1 MKLKP
6 KFKGYSEAQLLVLA
20 EKDINIMS
28 FLLSDSFS
36 LLLTVLME
44 NNLGTEDFIRSKTDF
59 SVMVQQHH
67 QFLANASFRS
77 KTPRK
82 KYRKMVLEQKIFL
95 FSTLSRLVTKA
106 GEFIEESGTELIPE
120 VKTSFNENMEK
131 INFIGENAKYVFT
144 K

>member
-1 MKLKP
+1 MKLKA
-6 KFKGYSEAQLLVLA
+6 KFKGYSEVQLLVLA
-20 EKDINIMS
+20 EKDVDDMF

-36 LLLTVLME
+36 MLLPILSE
-44 NNLGTEDFIRSKTDF
+44 NSLETEDFTRGKIDF
-59 SVMVQQHH
+59 SIMLQKHH

-77 KTPRK
+77 KTPRT

-95 FSTLSRLVTKA
+95 FSALSRLVTQA
-106 GEFIEESGTELIPE
+106 GEFIEESETELIPE
-120 VKTSFNENMEK
+120 VKNSFNENMEK

>member
-6 KFKGYSEAQLLVLA
+6 KFKGYSEAHLLVLA
-20 EKDINIMS
+20 ENDINTMF
-28 FLLSDSFS
+28 FLLSDAFS
-36 LLLTVLME
+36 LLLPVLME
-44 NNLGTEDFIRSKTDF
+44 SNLGTGDLIRSKTDF
-59 SVMVQQHH
+59 SIMLQKHH
-67 QFLANASFRS
+67 QFLSNASFRF
-77 KTPRK
+77 KTPRT

-95 FSTLSRLVTKA
+95 FSALSRLVTQV
-106 GEFIEESGTELIPE
+106 GEFIEESEVELIPE

>member
-20 EKDINIMS
+20 EKDINTMF
-28 FLLSDSFS
+28 FLLSDAFS
-36 LLLTVLME
+36 LLLPVLME
-44 NNLGTEDFIRSKTDF
+44 NNLGTEDFILSKTEF
-59 SVMVQQHH
+59 SSMLQKHH
-67 QFLANASFRS
+67 QFLSNASFRS
-77 KTPRK
+77 KTPRT

-95 FSTLSRLVTKA
+95 FSTLSRLVTQV
-106 GEFIEESGTELIPE
+106 GEFIEESEVELIPE